1 MVQWNALKVI
11 TLGHI
16 ETVNINRQIIA
27 NDQRAPK
34 NDKINK

>member
-11 TLGHI
+11 TLGQK
-16 ETVNINRQIIA
+16 ETVNINRLIIA
-27 NDQRAPK
+27 NDQIAPK